1 MMPRRRVLRLDGGM
15 GKNGR
20 QGTTAA
26 SVRIHRWR
34 GVAAVTLAS
43 GELQATFVPEMNLLG
58 ASLRHGGDEFLA
70 LPGGVG
76 AYRRVRTTGLPLLA
90 PWANRLSRWTY
101 RADRVRVD
109 LDGLD
114 QYTDPNGLPIHG
126 TMSAREMWDV
136 SAVSAGGRVAR
147 LRAAFEYAGADL
159 LAAFPFP
166 HRLETAIDVD
176 GRSLSVATTIRPSGD
191 RAVPVSFGY
200 HPYLR
205 LPGGRRSAWRLL
217 LPRRRHFELD
227 ERGIPTGTSTE
238 APAEAEP
245 IGART
250 YDDLFELTG
259 GRRLGIEDGDR
270 RLNVL
275 FGAGYRYA
283 QVYIPPGTGFAC
295 LEPMTA
301 PTNALVAG
309 DYPVVRP
316 GESFTAR
323 FSIRPERTRR

>member
-1 MMPRRRVLRLDGGM
+1 MPG
-15 GKNGR
+15 
-20 QGTTAA
+20 
-26 SVRIHRWR
+26 SVRVHRWR

-43 GELQATFVPEMNLLG
+43 GELQATFVPEMNMLG
-58 ASLRHGGDEFLA
+58 VSLRLGGDEFLA

-90 PWANRLSRWTY
+90 PWANRLSRRTY
-101 RADRVRVD
+101 RAGRVRVD

-114 QYTDPNGLPIHG
+114 LYTDPNGLPIHG
-126 TMSAREMWDV
+126 TMSAQEEWDV
-136 SAVSAGGRVAR
+136 SAVSTGDRVAR
-147 LRAAFEYAGADL
+147 LRAGFEYAGAEL
-159 LAAFPFP
+159 VAAFPFP
-166 HRLETAIDVD
+166 HRLETAIEVD

-191 RAVPVSFGY
+191 RAVPISFGY

-217 LPRRRHFELD
+217 LPRRRHVELD
-227 ERGIPTGTSTE
+227 ERGIPTGRSAE
-238 APAEAEP
+238 APAEGEP

-250 YDDLFELTG
+250 YDDLFELAGDRRLALQHG
-259 GRRLGIEDGDR
+259 GRRLG
-270 RLNVL
+270 VL
-275 FGAGYRYA
+275 FGDGYPYA
-283 QVYIPPGTGFAC
+283 QVYVPPEAGFAC

-301 PTNALVAG
+301 PTNALVTG

-323 FSIRPERTRR
+323 FSIRPERIRPGT